1 MNSGAL
7 AVNDFTTDETL
18 IIAELQGTI
27 ERQQREIELL
37 NQKLQYLLH
46 QRFGRKSEQSNP
58 AQGSLFAI
66 DEAVVTEEAEP
77 EVEVEPATPR
87 KGGRRRPP
95 KDLPRVRIEHD
106 LSEADKRCTCGA
118 CRERISEERSEQYDI
133 VPPRFQV
140 LEHVRYTYACP
151 NCDRGMVTA
160 PKAPDPL
167 PRSQVSPGLLAWI
180 GTGKFVD
187 GLPLHR
193 QARILERRFGVAFTR
208 TTLSNWMIL
217 AALRL
222 LVPFAKAM
230 EPHLL
235 GRDYLHV
242 DETTLQV
249 LEEPERYAW
258 QKSYL
263 WVRATGAGTG
273 PPILLVDYSPTR
285 AGAVATGLLDGF
297 AGYLQVDGYS
307 GYNEIAARDTVV
319 VLGCWAHARRK
330 FDAVIKSTGRLSRE
344 GVLARQALE
353 HIQQLYRIEKAHKD
367 QPPAVKQARRQSES
381 RAVLDQL
388 RHWLDDHLESA
399 ARSGGALAKACGY
412 LANQWPR
419 LVRFV
424 EDGRLHLDNNPAE
437 RHIRPIAVGRTAWLF
452 CQSQT
457 GAHATA
463 AWYSVVETAKANG
476 WEPYHYLR
484 WLFTALPKYLEAN
497 LPLDPLFPWNVTPA
511 DATAPLAGRG

>member
-1 MNSGAL
+1 M
-7 AVNDFTTDETL
+7 
-18 IIAELQGTI
+18 
-27 ERQQREIELL
+27 
-37 NQKLQYLLH
+37 
-46 QRFGRKSEQSNP
+46 
-58 AQGSLFAI
+58 
-66 DEAVVTEEAEP
+66 
-77 EVEVEPATPR
+77 
-87 KGGRRRPP
+87 
-95 KDLPRVRIEHD
+95 RIEHD
-106 LSEADKRCTCGA
+106 LSEADKRCGCGA
-118 CRERISEERSEQYDI
+118 CRERIAEERSEQYDI

-151 NCDRGMVTA
+151 NCDQGMVTA

-167 PRSQVSPGLLAWI
+167 PRSQVSPGLLAWV
-180 GTGKFVD
+180 GAGKFVD

-193 QARILERRFGVAFTR
+193 QARILEQRFGVGFTR
-208 TTLSNWMIL
+208 TTLSNWVIM
-217 AALRL
+217 AAQRL
-222 LVPFAKAM
+222 LVPFIKAM

-235 GRDYLHV
+235 SRDYLHV

-249 LEEPERYAW
+249 LDEPERYAW

-285 AGAVATGLLDGF
+285 AGSVATGLLDGF
-297 AGYLQVDGYS
+297 AGYLHVDGYS

-330 FDAVIKSTGRLSRE
+330 FDAVIKSAGRLSRE
-344 GVLARQALE
+344 GALARQALA

-367 QPPAVKQARRQSES
+367 RPPEIKRVRRQTES
-381 RAVLDQL
+381 RTVLDQL
-388 RHWLDDHLESA
+388 RQWLDEHLESA

-419 LVRFV
+419 LVSFV
-424 EDGRLHLDNNPAE
+424 EDGRLQLDNNRAE
-437 RHIRPIAVGRTAWLF
+437 RHIRPIAVGRKTWLF
-452 CQSQT
+452 CQSQA

-484 WLFTALPKYLEAN
+484 WLFTELPKRLDEGR
-497 LPLDPLFPWNVTPA
+497 PLDPLFPWNTTPA
-511 DATAPLAGRG
+511 NAGVSLMTGRG

>member
-1 MNSGAL
+1 MISGAL
-7 AVNDFTTDETL
+7 AVIDTATDEAVTL
-18 IIAELQGTI
+18 AELRGTI

-46 QRFGRKSEQSNP
+46 QRFGRKSEQTDSR
-58 AQGSLFAI
+58 QGSLFAPAEMEP
-66 DEAVVTEEAEP
+66 EATEP
-77 EVEVEPATPR
+77 EVESRPPAAR
-87 KGGRRRPP
+87 VGGAGRRP
-95 KDLPRVRIEHD
+95 
-106 LSEADKRCTCGA
+106 CGA
-118 CRERISEERSEQYDI
+118 CRERIGAQRSEQYDI

-151 NCDRGMVTA
+151 NCDQGLVTA
-160 PKAPDPL
+160 PKAADPL

-180 GTGKFVD
+180 GAGKFVD

-193 QARILERRFGVAFTR
+193 QARILERRFGVGFTG
-208 TTLSNWMIL
+208 TALSSWVMM

-222 LVPFAKAM
+222 LVPFTKAM

-235 GRDYLHV
+235 RRDYLHV

-249 LEEPERYAW
+249 LDEPERYAW

-273 PPILLVDYSPTR
+273 PPILRVDYSPTR
-285 AGAVATGLLDGF
+285 AGSVATGLLDGF
-297 AGYLQVDGYS
+297 AGYLEVDGYS
-307 GYNEIAARDTVV
+307 GYNATAARDEVV
-319 VLGCWAHARRK
+319 MLGGRAHARRK
-330 FDAVIKSTGRLSRE
+330 FDTVIKSAGRLSRE
-344 GVLARQALE
+344 GALARDALH
-353 HIQQLYRIEKAHKD
+353 HIQQLYRIEKARKV
-367 QPPAVKQARRQSES
+367 QPPAVKRARRQTES

-388 RHWLDDHLESA
+388 RHWLDAHLESA
-399 ARSGGALAKACGY
+399 ARSGGALATACGY

-424 EDGRLHLDNNPAE
+424 EDGRLQLDNNRAE
-437 RHIRPIAVGRTAWLF
+437 RHIRPIAVGRKTWLF
-452 CQSQT
+452 CQSPA

-476 WEPYHYLR
+476 REPYHYLR
-484 WLFTALPKYLEAN
+484 WLFTELPKYLDAG
-497 LPLDPLFPWNVTPA
+497 LPLDPLFPWNTTPS
-511 DATAPLAGRG
+511 DAGVSLRGRG